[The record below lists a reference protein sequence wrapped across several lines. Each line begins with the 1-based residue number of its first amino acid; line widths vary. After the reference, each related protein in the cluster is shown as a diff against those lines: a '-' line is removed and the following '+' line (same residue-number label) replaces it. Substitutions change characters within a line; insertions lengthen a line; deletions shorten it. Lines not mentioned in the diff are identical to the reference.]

1 MRYYVVLIT
10 FLIFFSGYSQKL
22 TGNSSFD
29 LSKRVST
36 IEFVEIVDNHLEEA
50 LYYYKNNWKVLRQ
63 KAIENDYILS
73 YQLLQAPATED
84 SAIQLILI
92 TTYANSEQYD
102 KREENFAVL
111 IKERG
116 DLRLLNNKKPGEF
129 RKRVFGKELVKHLY

>member
-129 RKRVFGKELVKHLY
+129 RKRVLGKELVKHLY